1 MPRLAVAGLRR
12 SLMDLDP
19 LDLIADDSDA
29 DTQAPPRDR
38 AHRLNAAVAITVALL
53 ATFMGICKVK
63 DDNIVQAM
71 QQAQADKIDDWAFYQ
86 ARNVRQEIAQSTLT
100 QLELQRAA
108 LPVAA
113 QAAYA
118 GPLARY
124 EALAKEQ
131 AAKKEELR
139 RQALAAQATYDALNY
154 RDDQFDLSDTLIA
167 IAISLLAVSSLT
179 QLPWLYFL
187 SLVPAGLGV
196 LMGVAGLAGL
206 HIHPDRITALLS

>member
-1 MPRLAVAGLRR
+1 
-12 SLMDLDP
+12 MDLDP
-19 LDLIADDSDA
+19 LDLISDA
-29 DTQAPPRDR
+29 SESDDDTRAPPRDR
-38 AHRLNAAVAITVALL
+38 THRLNAAVAITVALL
-53 ATFMGICKVK
+53 ATFIGICKVK